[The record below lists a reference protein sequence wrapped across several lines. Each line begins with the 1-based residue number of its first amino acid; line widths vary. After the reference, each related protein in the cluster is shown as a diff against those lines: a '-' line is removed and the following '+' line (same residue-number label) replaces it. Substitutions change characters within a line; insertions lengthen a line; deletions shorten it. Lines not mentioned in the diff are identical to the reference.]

1 MSRRG
6 VRHRHLAPRSPA
18 RERLS
23 GAMDAILRADYGDK
37 DQRAANEADAAR
49 KTAAGAGVRGALVAF
64 GTRRR
69 PPAPTRIAPFVV
81 PSAPRVAD
89 APRLVP
95 RRRSPRPG
103 SRAGEAP
110 ARPRDGARR
119 AVPPPPGRAY
129 GEPHGDFNRRPPPR
143 AVVKWRSP
151 AGRPTTTL
159 AGEPVPR
166 APARRAPSPAFDRP
180 KPSARNPRSRAR
192 TPRRGRDDII
202 VRDND
207 GGTTPRPGADASNVT
222 CPSLP
227 ALGAAMRDAAS
238 AKAPP
243 RRETP

>member
-18 RERLS
+18 PERLS

-37 DQRAANEADAAR
+37 DQKAANEADAAR

-89 APRLVP
+89 APHLVP

-119 AVPPPPGRAY
+119 AVPPRS
-129 GEPHGDFNRRPPPR
+129 GEQSTASRTATSTDAPPR
-143 AVVKWRSP
+143 AVVKVAKPPSGARRRRSRRARP
-151 AGRPTTTL
+151 AR
-159 AGEPVPR
+159 PR
-166 APARRAPSPAFDRP
+166 APRALARVRQTQTP
-180 KPSARNPRSRAR
+180 PRETLARAR
-192 TPRRGRDDII
+192 ERRDGGGDDII
-202 VRDND
+202 VRD
-207 GGTTPRPGADASNVT
+207 A
-222 CPSLP
+222 
-227 ALGAAMRDAAS
+227 
-238 AKAPP
+238 
-243 RRETP
+243 

>member
-18 RERLS
+18 PERLS

-37 DQRAANEADAAR
+37 DQKAANEADAAR

-89 APRLVP
+89 APHPSLAAAPPAQVRARVKHPHVP
-95 RRRSPRPG
+95 AMARDAPYRPPFWE
-103 SRAGEAP
+103 SKK
-110 ARPRDGARR
+110 
-119 AVPPPPGRAY
+119 Y
-129 GEPHGDFNRRPPPR
+129 GEPYGDFNRRPPPR
-143 AVVKWRSP
+143 AVVKVAKP
-151 AGRPTTTL
+151 PVGRPTTTL

-166 APARRAPSPAFDRP
+166 ALARRAPSPAFDRP

-192 TPRRGRDDII
+192 ERRDGGGDDII
-202 VRDND
+202 VRD
-207 GGTTPRPGADASNVT
+207 A
-222 CPSLP
+222 
-227 ALGAAMRDAAS
+227 
-238 AKAPP
+238 
-243 RRETP
+243 